1 MKMTGIKNYD
11 VIVAG
16 GGIAGVSAAIAAA
29 REKQKVLL
37 IESGYMLGGLATAG
51 LITIYLPLCDGKGNQ
66 VSFGLAEELLK
77 LSVSHGAQFDYPKE
91 WFDNAAVKSKRY
103 ETRFD
108 ANVFAIL
115 MEQLLLKEK
124 VEILYGTTVVS
135 ADTNESKD
143 KIRALKV
150 YNREGLTDVF
160 ARTFVDATG
169 DAAICRL
176 AGEKTAAYGDKNL
189 LAAWYYEVYDG
200 EYKLRTF
207 GSSDKESSPECYAN
221 GFDATNAKE
230 VSVATAKSH
239 ASMLERFLHNGKVSE
254 KHGMATIPTVPLIRM
269 SERLDGVYSLKM
281 SDERKAFADS
291 VGCFA
296 SWKEIDKVFEL
307 PYSCLTGTKIKNVI
321 TAGRCI
327 SANDDVWE
335 LTRVIPVCAV
345 SGEAAGIACSMGDD
359 LGAIDVTELQNK
371 IRQKNGKIHLSEIY
385 K

>member
-1 MKMTGIKNYD
+1 MKMTEIKNYD

-77 LSVSHGAQFDYPKE
+77 LSIAHGAQFDYPKE

-135 ADTNESKD
+135 ADMNESKD

-160 ARTFVDATG
+160 ARTLVDATG
-169 DAAICRL
+169 
-176 AGEKTAAYGDKNL
+176 EKTAVYGDKNL

-239 ASMLERFLHNGKVSE
+239 ASMLERFLHNGKISE

-281 SDERKAFADS
+281 SDERKEFSDS

-321 TAGRCI
+321 AAGRCI

-359 LGAIDVTELQNK
+359 LTAIDVAELQDK

-385 K
+385 R

>member
-1 MKMTGIKNYD
+1 MTNTSIYD
-11 VIVAG
+11 VVVAG
-16 GGIAGVSAAIAAA
+16 GGIAGVAAAVAAA
-29 REKQKVLL
+29 REKQRVLL

-51 LITIYLPLCDGKGNQ
+51 LITIYLPLCDGKGTQ

-77 LSVSHGAQFDYPKE
+77 LSVAHGAQCDYPEE
-91 WFDNAAVKSKRY
+91 WFENAAVKSKRY

-108 ANVFAIL
+108 ANAFAIL
-115 MEQLLLKEK
+115 SEQLLLKEK

-135 ADTNESKD
+135 VNTNERKD
-143 KIRALKV
+143 KIRSLKI
-150 YNREGLTDVF
+150 YNREGLSEVAATN
-160 ARTFVDATG
+160 FVDATG
-169 DAAICRL
+169 DAALCRQ
-176 AGEKTAAYGDKNL
+176 AGEKTAVYGDKNL
-189 LAAWYYEVYDG
+189 LAAWYYEVFDG

-230 VSVATAKSH
+230 VSLATIKSH
-239 ASMLERFLHNGKVSE
+239 ASMLERFLKNGKVSE

-269 SERLDGVYSLKM
+269 SERLDGAYSLKA
-281 SDERKAFADS
+281 SDERKRFDDS

-296 SWKEIDKVFEL
+296 SWKEIDKVYEL

-359 LGAIDVTELQNK
+359 LTKIDVTLLQQK
-371 IRQKNGKIHLSEIY
+371 IRQKNGKVHLSEIY
-385 K
+385 NK